1 MGWLCEQVHEEAA
14 LDGLG
19 PGTEHQWVRVEWEK
33 CGHSGRNET
42 FFLNEKCFS
51 FRRALCGG
59 PEISAL

>member
-1 MGWLCEQVHEEAA
+1 MRRQLW
-14 LDGLG
+14 DGLG
-19 PGTEHQWVRVEWEK
+19 PGTEHQWVRAEWEK